1 MDPILRID
9 KVSKIYEPH
18 IRALENVSFSVRKGE
33 FLFITGPSGAGKTT
47 LLKLVFRQE
56 KPTTGE
62 IFFEGRAISKLK
74 RKDVPFL
81 RRKMGIIFQDFR
93 LLERRTVFEN
103 ISIALEILG
112 LPQIEIERRVSEVLE
127 ALGLKD
133 KEKQLAG
140 LLSGGEKQRVALARA
155 LVNRPKLLLADEPT
169 GNLNSRQTEE
179 VIKLFDELNAQGM
192 TIIFATHDDALFVDR
207 QDRVLVLDQGRL
219 LNP

>member
-1 MDPILRID
+1 MDPILRVEKI
-9 KVSKIYEPH
+9 SKIYEPH
-18 IRALENVSFSVRKGE
+18 IRALENISFSVKKGE
-33 FLFITGPSGAGKTT
+33 FIFITGPSGAGKTT
-47 LLKLVFRQE
+47 LLKLIFRQE

-62 IFFEGRAISKLK
+62 IFFEGRPISRLK
-74 RKDVPFL
+74 RKEIPLL
-81 RRKMGIIFQDFR
+81 RRKIGIIFQDFK
-93 LLERRTVFEN
+93 LLENRTVFEN

-112 LPQIEIERRVSEVLE
+112 LSKTEIERRVFEVLE
-127 ALGLKD
+127 TLGLYG

-140 LLSGGEKQRVALARA
+140 QLSGGEKQRVALARA